1 MRRRTAA
8 SLCCW
13 VGSPW
18 SRLFGIGAAAA
29 ILGQVGTAT
38 AQPAGEQTVGVTT
51 TTAADTAGTQPTT
64 APATAA
70 PATVPPT
77 APDPN
82 AVPAAQTAPPPT
94 APNTVAPTATAP
106 AAPPPSSVEVEEP
119 LLTNDE
125 LSVAGYMPG
134 YRRYTALGMSPHVP
148 NNDAFAGGVTPE
160 FGAPKSVEDW
170 SFKYSGYMNLSL
182 QPSIYKRHNVLQGQ
196 NAWAFHTPPMTIDE
210 YASFTST
217 ATIPGNWVNLN
228 FQYGNSKV
236 KAVMSIDTWN
246 PSSPTTYYQLG
257 SQYFINNAYLSYTP
271 QTIAGVRLGVN
282 AGMFAVSYGNLSRY
296 GSGIY
301 VNQIAGLL
309 RGIGEVVMAE
319 YDLTDKLTLT
329 AEHGIMTP
337 RNGRVP
343 DNIISG
349 PVNGY
354 IRPTWPAAWVHH
366 AHAGFVLKTEPRL
379 QVQAHYIKNWAQ
391 DERVQMAFD
400 NPVTRQM
407 NETDIRDGSIS
418 IYAADARLISE
429 TYGYLAA
436 GIAYL
441 DMKYAYPIKGVL
453 TYGGDGENLS
463 DRWLGLPANGTG
475 QMLVTAINYGASL
488 GKIVAAPRQFAGDGP
503 DIAINAGFHWAT
515 TRQDFEAWNRRNR
528 YKGGIDALYTFL
540 RNVGVGA
547 RVDAVIPNS
556 KDMDETFYV
565 LATRIQLKTDW
576 TSREQ
581 INLIYARWFY
591 GSHTRNEGTG
601 ERTPERLDSQL
612 LALNFNIWW

>member
-1 MRRRTAA
+1 MRRRTAT

-29 ILGQVGTAT
+29 ILGQAGIVT
-38 AQPAGEQTVGVTT
+38 AQPAGEQTVGVTS
-51 TTAADTAGTQPTT
+51 TTAADAKETQPTT
-64 APATAA
+64 PAAALPVAVAPAVAATNAVPETQTQAPAASPVAPNAA
-70 PATVPPT
+70 PAAVTPT
-77 APDPN
+77 A
-82 AVPAAQTAPPPT
+82 AASP
-94 APNTVAPTATAP
+94 
-106 AAPPPSSVEVEEP
+106 SVEVEEP

-134 YRRYTALGMSPHVP
+134 YRRYSALGMSPHVP

-182 QPSIYKRHNVLQGQ
+182 QPSIYKRHRVLDGQ
-196 NAWAFHTPPMTIDE
+196 NTWAFHTPPMTIDE

-236 KAVMSIDTWN
+236 TAIMSIDTWN

-271 QTIAGVRLGVN
+271 QTVAGVRLGVN
-282 AGMFAVSYGNLSRY
+282 AGMFAVTYGNLSRY

-301 VNQIAGLL
+301 VNPIAGLL

-436 GIAYL
+436 GVAYL

-463 DRWLGLPANGTG
+463 DRWLGLSANGTG
-475 QMLVTAINYGASL
+475 
-488 GKIVAAPRQFAGDGP
+488 
-503 DIAINAGFHWAT
+503 
-515 TRQDFEAWNRRNR
+515 
-528 YKGGIDALYTFL
+528 
-540 RNVGVGA
+540 
-547 RVDAVIPNS
+547 
-556 KDMDETFYV
+556 
-565 LATRIQLKTDW
+565 
-576 TSREQ
+576 
-581 INLIYARWFY
+581 
-591 GSHTRNEGTG
+591 
-601 ERTPERLDSQL
+601 
-612 LALNFNIWW
+612 